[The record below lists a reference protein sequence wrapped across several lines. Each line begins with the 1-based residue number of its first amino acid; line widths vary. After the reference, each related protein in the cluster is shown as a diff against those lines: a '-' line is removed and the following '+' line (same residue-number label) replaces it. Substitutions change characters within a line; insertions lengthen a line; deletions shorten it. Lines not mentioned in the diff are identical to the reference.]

1 MLRSYVRIIV
11 FPMVLTA
18 LGIAPASLA
27 EAQQL
32 LKARL
37 AFPVNSVAFSSYKI
51 ALNKGFYKKEGLD
64 LEAIRMSGGLS
75 IKAMVGGSMDFSAS
89 TGALNAAARGLK
101 IKVIA
106 TLADKSAM
114 DVITR
119 PDIKTA
125 ADLKGKKLAITGFG
139 GLTELV
145 ARQWL
150 TNNGLEP
157 MKDVILV
164 AMGDQAK
171 VVQSLKAKAV
181 DAGLLSPPHNFVA
194 MEAGLRNLGWTG
206 KSVKTISGVFS
217 TTEKN
222 IKENPKKVYAFVKG
236 TLKGHLT
243 FINRKDISMPII
255 MKWLNLE
262 RAVAEKALE
271 AQIRI
276 STKNGRVAGELMRF
290 TADSVQKRLK
300 LTTSVKPSQLFD
312 YSFIDKALKEI
323 KAEGWTPKRGE

>member
-1 MLRSYVRIIV
+1 
-11 FPMVLTA
+11 
-18 LGIAPASLA
+18 
-27 EAQQL
+27 
-32 LKARL
+32 
-37 AFPVNSVAFSSYKI
+37 
-51 ALNKGFYKKEGLD
+51 
-64 LEAIRMSGGLS
+64 
-75 IKAMVGGSMDFSAS
+75 
-89 TGALNAAARGLK
+89 
-101 IKVIA
+101 
-106 TLADKSAM
+106 
-114 DVITR
+114 
-119 PDIKTA
+119 
-125 ADLKGKKLAITGFG
+125 
-139 GLTELV
+139 
-145 ARQWL
+145 
-150 TNNGLEP
+150 

-312 YSFIDKALKEI
+312 YSFMDKALKEI
-323 KAEGWTPKRGE
+323 KAEGWTP